1 MVSAGVTTWGKASK
15 RSKGKGKLE
24 REIAGGV
31 LEAMVPSLSLSHDEY
46 SSTVLQ
52 IMRVG
57 GLPAV
62 ALGGVMSL
70 CVTN

>member
-1 MVSAGVTTWGKASK
+1 MTWGKASK

-46 SSTVLQ
+46 SSTPNYA
-52 IMRVG
+52 RRWFASG
-57 GLPAV
+57 GSRRCDV
-62 ALGGVMSL
+62 IV
-70 CVTN
+70 CD